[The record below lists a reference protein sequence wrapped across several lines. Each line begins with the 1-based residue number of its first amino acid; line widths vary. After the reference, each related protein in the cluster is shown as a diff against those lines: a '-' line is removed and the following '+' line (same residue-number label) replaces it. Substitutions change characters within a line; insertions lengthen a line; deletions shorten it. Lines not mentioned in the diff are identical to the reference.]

1 MAKIRVHELSKQLN
15 ISNKDIIDTLGAKG
29 IEIKSHMSNLDDS
42 MVAIVKSK
50 FSGAGNAP
58 KQAAAKTETPK
69 QQAKPV
75 VPKQEPKQQIKP
87 QTAAETVKTQTVR
100 TETPKQQQTK
110 AETPRQTSAR
120 EDNQAARQGAGN
132 HVRFAREDKNSGKM
146 NNNGNRVRFNND
158 RQGGTDRARFSGDRN
173 QNDRNQGDRPRFNRD
188 GQGDRNQGDR
198 PRFNRDGQGDRPRF
212 NRDGQ
217 GDRNQGDRPRFNR
230 DGQGDRPRFNR
241 DGQGDRNQGDRPR
254 FNRDGQGDRNQGDR
268 PRFNRDGQGDRNQ
281 GGGRFGRDGGDR
293 NQGGRGFGRDGGNRF
308 SNRINMPFGK
318 DDEDDSP
325 AQKRAP
331 FRRDRKDFDAKEMPG
346 KDLKSQNRDNYNR
359 DKNKPRKGNRRS
371 PEEVE
376 ADISRLSKNVKSK
389 PQKKQQTPQEDPDA
403 IRTITLPETV
413 TLKDLADAVKT
424 PVTALIKKLFL
435 AGKMVNVNSEFS
447 FDEASEIALEYNC
460 IAEEEEKVDVI
471 EELLKEDEEDEK
483 DMVSR
488 PPVVCVMGH
497 VDHGKTS
504 LLDAIRQTKVTS
516 GEAGG
521 ITQAIGASVVDVN
534 GQTITFLDTPG
545 HEAFTAMRMR
555 GAQSTDIAILVV
567 AADDGVMPQTVEAIN
582 HAKAAGIEIIVA
594 INKID
599 KESANI
605 ERVKQELT
613 EYELI
618 PEDWGGSTIFCP
630 VSAHTKEGI
639 DNLLEMI
646 LLTADVLELKANPN
660 RKARGIVIEAE
671 LDKGRGP
678 VATMLVQKGTL
689 HVGDYIAV
697 GASHGKVRA
706 MTNSRGE
713 RVTEALPST
722 PVQIQGLNTVP
733 DAGEIFMAVDNEK
746 EARTISETYISQGKE
761 KLLADTKQRMS
772 LDDLYSQIQ
781 AGNLKELKIIIKAD
795 VQGSVEAVKQSLL
808 KLSNDEVVIKC
819 IHAGVGAINESD
831 IILASASNAIVIGFN
846 IRPDARA
853 KDMADSEGVDVR
865 LYRVIYNAIED
876 IDSAMKGMLD
886 PIYEEKVIGHAEI
899 RQTYKASGIGVI
911 AGSYVLDGTINRNCS
926 VRITREGNLIF
937 EGKLASLK
945 RFKDDVK
952 EVKSGFECG
961 MVFENFQDVAEE
973 DQIEAYEMVE
983 VPRK

>member
-42 MVAIVKSK
+42 MVGIIKAK
-50 FSGAGNAP
+50 FGAKTAP
-58 KQAAAKTETPK
+58 K
-69 QQAKPV
+69 
-75 VPKQEPKQQIKP
+75 
-87 QTAAETVKTQTVR
+87 AEA
-100 TETPKQQQTK
+100 PK
-110 AETPRQTSAR
+110 AETPKPAAPKQEAPKAAPKTEQPKPETAKPAAAPKADAQKQNPSRD
-120 EDNQAARQGAGN
+120 DNSAARQGSGN
-132 HVRFAREDKNSGKM
+132 HVRFAREDRNGGKM

-158 RQGGTDRARFSGDRN
+158 RQGGSDRARFSNDRN
-173 QNDRNQGDRPRFNRD
+173 QGDRNQGDRPRFGRD
-188 GQGDRNQGDR
+188 GQGDRNQSDRPRVGRDGQGDRPRFNREGDRNQGDR
-198 PRFNRDGQGDRPRF
+198 PRFNRDGQCDRPRF
-212 NRDGQ
+212 NRD
-217 GDRNQGDRPRFNR
+217 
-230 DGQGDRPRFNR
+230 
-241 DGQGDRNQGDRPR
+241 
-254 FNRDGQGDRNQGDR
+254 
-268 PRFNRDGQGDRNQ
+268 GDRNQ
-281 GGGRFGRDGGDR
+281 GGGRFGNGDR
-293 NQGGRGFGRDGGNRF
+293 NQGGRGFNRDGGNRF

-331 FRRDRKDFDAKEMPG
+331 FKRDRKDFDAKEMPG

-376 ADISRLSKNVKSK
+376 ADISRLAKNVKNK
-389 PQKKQQTPQEDPDA
+389 PQKKQQAPQEDPDA
-403 IRTITLPETV
+403 IRTITLPEVV
-413 TLKDLADAVKT
+413 TLKELADAVKT

-435 AGKMVNVNSEFS
+435 AGKMVNVNSELP

-567 AADDGVMPQTVEAIN
+567 AADDGVMPQTIEAIN

>member
-110 AETPRQTSAR
+110 AEAPRQTSAR

-188 GQGDRNQGDR
+188 GQGDR

-376 ADISRLSKNVKSK
+376 ADISRLAKNVKSK